1 MVNGGASAGHF
12 FLLKATLCHEGRS
25 HQIVLFD
32 LLHVVLQ
39 LILSKVQIRNVHL
52 SLTIDGKVGAL
63 TNSAELTALE
73 ELHPIWLD
81 YGQSIE
87 EG

>member
-1 MVNGGASAGHF
+1 MVNEGASAGHS
-12 FLLKATLCHEGRS
+12 FLLKATLCHEGRG
-25 HQIVLFD
+25 HYIVLLD

-39 LILSKVQIRNVHL
+39 LILSKVQIRSVHL
-52 SLTIDGKVGAL
+52 ALTVDGQVGAL
-63 TNSAELTALE
+63 TNSAELAALE
-73 ELHPIWLD
+73 ELHAIWLD